1 MGGDLSA
8 RGSVAMAQ
16 PAHQVFARLG
26 QEGQY
31 RLVAAL
37 ALVLGV
43 VTVAPAH
50 LAAVERVHGGVGVQ
64 RHRLQF
70 HLGRGPDSFPQLAL
84 QRQDLLRHVEMQR
97 GQKAPQCGLRRQTG
111 HLQDAGQDGV
121 AGDEAQLVEP
131 RKADIE
137 AQHEGQHE
145 LVGAHGWGDPFGRD
159 GLFQQRLE
167 AEFFEQGG
175 DGQQAAV
182 GSQLLAAEVIGR
194 GSPDFIG
201 PRGPRSA
208 ALFDGPWG
216 AMLFS
221 IGNHLGDL
229 LGVGWRSWN
238 LCQPTFYPM
247 FSGVPQ
253 WSLAAQPSSAAPAV
267 HNSGTTIHQMY
278 LQRSSAKIS
287 EGRDEAG

>member
-8 RGSVAMAQ
+8 RGPVAVAQ

-43 VTVAPAH
+43 VALAPAH
-50 LAAVERVHGGVGVQ
+50 LAAVEGMHGGVGVQ
-64 RHRLQF
+64 RHRLQL
-70 HLGRGPDSFPQLAL
+70 HVGRGPDSFPQLAL
-84 QRQDLLRHVEMQR
+84 NGKDLLRHVEVQR
-97 GQKAPQCGLRRQTG
+97 GQKAPQRGLRRQTR

-121 AGDEAQLVEP
+121 ASDEAELVEP

-137 AQHEGQHE
+137 AEHEGQHE
-145 LVGAHGWGDPFGRD
+145 LVGAHGSGDPFGRE
-159 GLFQQRLE
+159 GFFQQRLE

-182 GSQLLAAEVIGR
+182 GSQILATEVIGR

-201 PRGPRSA
+201 PRGPRA
-208 ALFDGPWG
+208 GALFDGPSG

-221 IGNHLGDL
+221 FSNHLGDL
-229 LGVGWRSWN
+229 LGVDWRS
-238 LCQPTFYPM
+238 
-247 FSGVPQ
+247 
-253 WSLAAQPSSAAPAV
+253 
-267 HNSGTTIHQMY
+267 
-278 LQRSSAKIS
+278 
-287 EGRDEAG
+287 

>member
-1 MGGDLSA
+1 MRQSPKGALEVGGDLPA
-8 RGSVAMAQ
+8 RGPVAVAQ

-26 QEGQY
+26 QESQY

-43 VTVAPAH
+43 VTLAPAH

-84 QRQDLLRHVEMQR
+84 NGKDLLRHVEVQR
-97 GQKAPQCGLRRQTG
+97 GQKAPQRGLRRQTR

-121 AGDEAQLVEP
+121 AGDEAELVQP

-137 AQHEGQHE
+137 AQHEGQHK
-145 LVGAHGWGDPFGRD
+145 LVEAHHTGDSFVRD
-159 GLFQQRLE
+159 GFFQQRLE

-182 GSQLLAAEVIGR
+182 GSQILAAEVIRR

-201 PRGPRSA
+201 PRGPRA
-208 ALFDGPWG
+208 PALFDGPSG

-221 IGNHLGDL
+221 LGNHLGDL
-229 LGVGWRSWN
+229 LGVDWRS
-238 LCQPTFYPM
+238 
-247 FSGVPQ
+247 
-253 WSLAAQPSSAAPAV
+253 
-267 HNSGTTIHQMY
+267 
-278 LQRSSAKIS
+278 
-287 EGRDEAG
+287 

>member
-1 MGGDLSA
+1 MA
-8 RGSVAMAQ
+8 RG
-16 PAHQVFARLG
+16 
-26 QEGQY
+26 
-31 RLVAAL
+31 
-37 ALVLGV
+37 
-43 VTVAPAH
+43 
-50 LAAVERVHGGVGVQ
+50 
-64 RHRLQF
+64 
-70 HLGRGPDSFPQLAL
+70 
-84 QRQDLLRHVEMQR
+84 
-97 GQKAPQCGLRRQTG
+97 
-111 HLQDAGQDGV
+111 
-121 AGDEAQLVEP
+121 
-131 RKADIE
+131 
-137 AQHEGQHE
+137 
-145 LVGAHGWGDPFGRD
+145 DPLGRD

-216 AMLFS
+216 AMLSS

-267 HNSGTTIHQMY
+267 HNSGNTVRQINPIRTEGAGSPVEHANPTTLVGFGHILLLSLLKTPY
-278 LQRSSAKIS
+278 LGILRMTQVLSSPGIKEYSVLEIARHS
-287 EGRDEAG
+287 V